1 MFQLLLLIAV
11 ASAARVVI
19 GDKKL
24 NSAFVASFAN
34 DPASVGPN
42 NVLILSM
49 GSKGALGNMPPHVFV
64 AFVNGSV
71 GLEQIADG
79 QNLFQKKIAV
89 TDARALL
96 YAHWGIG
103 EWCDIDGKPG
113 FGGSWP
119 PSFGSLLTSYVDIAL
134 SREPFKVDTFLT
146 AFGWNDA
153 KFAPLE
159 TGKTP
164 AGQSFATIS
173 TEIDAKNKS
182 TYSMQCRSGDAQ
194 SALGE
199 YRFKCDFAIRP
210 DGLWF
215 DQLAKPDLLPLAGNL
230 KADDAVSQNKGCPHA
245 RRKFALL
252 AFLAGTSI
260 AAQPTEDMQ
269 IKGWLRVPIGDAEFA
284 YVKTASI
291 LDASGKDT
299 GKTTA
304 VTAQIQPVSDIVD
317 TKNWPPFLAESR
329 AILFTFDASRADL
342 SDGQSIF
349 LDPTFGFASD
359 PTKPGPLNAPPGA
372 TTASSTTTTAAL
384 AASALLAA
392 TAALF

>member
-1 MFQLLLLIAV
+1 MLLLCALIA
-11 ASAARVVI
+11 AAAAARVVI
-19 GDKKL
+19 GDKKT
-24 NSAFVASFAN
+24 NSAFVASFAK
-34 DPASVGPN
+34 DPASVGDN
-42 NVLILSM
+42 NVLVLSM
-49 GSKGALGNMPPHVFV
+49 GSKGVFGNNVPPHVFV
-64 AFVNGSV
+64 AFINGSV
-71 GLEQIADG
+71 ALDQIADG
-79 QNLFQKKIAV
+79 QNLWTKKVAI

-103 EWCDIDGKPG
+103 EFCDIDGQAG
-113 FGGSWP
+113 FGGMWP
-119 PSFGSLLTSYVDIAL
+119 PSFGSLVTAYADIAL
-134 SREPFKVDTFLT
+134 SKDAFKVDTFLT

-159 TGKTP
+159 TGKNA

-173 TEIDAKNKS
+173 TEVDAKNKS
-182 TYSMQCRSGDAQ
+182 TYSMQCRSGDAN
-194 SALGE
+194 SELGE
-199 YRFKCDFAIRP
+199 FRFKCDFAIRP

-230 KADDAVSQNKGCPHA
+230 KADDAVSQNKGCPHSK
-245 RRKFALL
+245 RKFALL

-260 AAQPTEDMQ
+260 AKQPSEDMQ

-284 YVKTASI
+284 YVKTAAI

-304 VTAQIQPVSDIVD
+304 VTAQIQPVASIVD

-329 AILFTFDASRADL
+329 AILFTFDASRDDL
-342 SDGQSIF
+342 KDGASLF

-359 PTKPGPLNAPPGA
+359 PTKPGPLNAPTGSA
-372 TTASSTTTTAAL
+372 ASAVTL
-384 AASALLAA
+384 AASTLVAA
-392 TAALF
+392 AAIWAF